1 MKILCYGVIKS
12 EIPVFKKANEP
23 YNNEL
28 IFKSE
33 LLNDENVNDLPE
45 GLDAIV
51 LFVNCDAN
59 AKNLQFFKNKGVK
72 YIVTRT
78 AGFDHIDL
86 PVAKKLGYKIGRV
99 PAYSPTAVASL
110 GFAAGVSMLR
120 KTAYICNQTANR
132 NFKID
137 NSMLAKEFRNSV
149 IGIIGT
155 GKIGYETAKYWA
167 SVGATV
173 LGYDIYENEKSKE
186 YLVYTDLDTLLTKS
200 DLVSLHIPYIK
211 GQNEKFVNAKLISK
225 MKNGAT
231 LINVARK
238 NLVDLEAVCKA
249 VKDNKL
255 WGYAADVF
263 DYEERLI
270 HKSFD
275 SDQLREIVPVLE
287 EAIELYPRILITPHI
302 AYLTDEAVK
311 NMAEVSFAN
320 LQQLVETETCDNL
333 IPE

>member
-1 MKILCYGVIKS
+1 MKILCYGIIES
-12 EIPVFKKANEP
+12 EIPIFTKANKP

-28 IFKSE
+28 IFRSE
-33 LLNDENVNDLPE
+33 LLTDENANDLPE
-45 GLDAIV
+45 GLDAII
-51 LFVNCDAN
+51 LFVNCDAS
-59 AKNLQFFKNKGVK
+59 ARNLQIFKDKGVK

-86 PVAKKLGYKIGRV
+86 EAAKNLGYTIGRV

-110 GFAAGVSMLR
+110 GFATGVSMLR

-137 NSMLAKEFRNSV
+137 KAMLAKEFKNST

-155 GKIGYETAKYWA
+155 GKIGYETAKYWS
-167 SVGATV
+167 SVGANV
-173 LGYDIYENEKSKE
+173 LGYDIYENDKSKE
-186 YLVYTDLDTLLTKS
+186 YLIYTDLDTLLAKS
-200 DLVSLHIPYIK
+200 DLVSIHIPYIK
-211 GQNEKFVNAKLISK
+211 GQNDKFVDNKLISK
-225 MKNGAT
+225 MKDGAT

-238 NLVDLEAVCKA
+238 NLVDLEAICESIKT
-249 VKDNKL
+249 NKL

-270 HKSFD
+270 HKNFS
-275 SDQLREIVPVLE
+275 SDQLKEISPVLDE
-287 EAIELYPRILITPHI
+287 VIDLYPRILITPHI

-320 LQQLVETETCDNL
+320 LQQLVETGTCDNL